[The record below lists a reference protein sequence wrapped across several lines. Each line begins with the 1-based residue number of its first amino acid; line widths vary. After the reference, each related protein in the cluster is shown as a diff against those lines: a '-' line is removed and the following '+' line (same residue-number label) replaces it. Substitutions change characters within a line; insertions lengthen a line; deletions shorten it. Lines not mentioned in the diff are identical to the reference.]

1 MWDSI
6 REACDAVQAA
16 AAGEDEAA
24 IRRMLTEEFRT
35 RDVSLPPELFDAL
48 VKKIASGT
56 YAPGEPLI
64 SGSVQYDGLLRVPFI
79 RKAIRHMFDS
89 AVAEA
94 GGVDNL
100 IERHVPWV
108 SKDIGDSWWIMSRT
122 LPHPPGLGLY
132 VTAPDEVP
140 PPARLI
146 PDPDLRERMPD
157 LFEPVRPLPP
167 RWSDMGSRDDADQ
180 LFVWLEDGDG
190 TVAVF
195 NQPGHIGSLNA
206 EDAEAY
212 LQLVRAARA
221 RDKVVAAMADVG
233 RQAADLSSATVR
245 VIADRFRAGRR
256 LALPRCPCRPES

>member
-24 IRRMLTEEFRT
+24 IRRMLEAEFRA
-35 RDVSLPPELFDAL
+35 RDVSLPPEIFDSL
-48 VKKIASGT
+48 VKRIAAGT
-56 YAPGEPLI
+56 RAPGEPLV
-64 SGSVQYDGLLRVPFI
+64 SVQYGGLLRVPFI
-79 RKAIRHMFDS
+79 RKAIRHIFDS
-89 AVAEA
+89 AVAAA

-167 RWSDMGSRDDADQ
+167 RWSDMGPPDDADQ
-180 LFVWLEDGDG
+180 LFVWLEDKSLIGDVLRDPQQEAQTEVRAG
-190 TVAVF
+190 QHRASDQPLGAIPVGDHF
-195 NQPGHIGSLNA
+195 IQPGPQHAPG
-206 EDAEAY
+206 
-212 LQLVRAARA
+212 
-221 RDKVVAAMADVG
+221 K
-233 RQAADLSSATVR
+233 
-245 VIADRFRAGRR
+245 RR
-256 LALPRCPCRPES
+256 HRN